1 MNGTFENMIRRYS
14 EELLKMSREKAL
26 PDPPEEIIQTPFTE
40 SAAEEGSEKE
50 ESEAED
56 EKADTEEKRQDIS
69 DIPGIE
75 AADFYRKDTE
85 DFPPFSLEEPENFA
99 YFTARISAGTNAF
112 PVENAKVLVIK
123 DNKLFVFLTT
133 DSDGLTQRVRLPSY
147 PEANSFEPESDEQ
160 YVEYKAEVYAEG
172 FSPKKDL
179 LVSAVGGS
187 DIVLDVQMTPLDERV
202 N

>member
-26 PDPPEEIIQTPFTE
+26 PDPPEEIVQSAFAE
-40 SAAEEGSEKE
+40 STDEEKSEDE
-50 ESEAED
+50 EEEKED
-56 EKADTEEKRQDIS
+56 EKADYEEKRQDIS
-69 DIPGIE
+69 DIAGIE
-75 AADFYRKDTE
+75 ATDFYRKDTE
-85 DFPPFSLEEPENFA
+85 NFPPFSLEEPENFA
-99 YFTARISAGTNAF
+99 YFTARISTGTNAF

-123 DNKLFVFLTT
+123 DDKLFTFLST
-133 DSDGLTQRVRLPSY
+133 DSNGLTKKVKLPSY
-147 PEANSFEPESDEQ
+147 PEINSFEPESTEQ
-160 YVEYKAEVYAEG
+160 YVEYTAEVYAEG
-172 FSPKKDL
+172 FSPKKNL